1 MNVLLLP
8 QELQNLISEFNVEH
22 RPKMNLVFNE
32 LLLNHENIIFNDNHC
47 NYCRAPPYEKFTRF
61 VLWKKYK
68 KYKFCSGWC
77 SFNHIYDLTHRFD

>member
-1 MNVLLLP
+1 MNILLLP

-32 LLLNHENIIFNDNHC
+32 LLLKYEHIIFNDNHC
-47 NYCRAPPYEKFTRF
+47 NYCRAPPHEKFTRF
-61 VLWKKYK
+61 VLLKKYK

-77 SFNHIYDLTHRFD
+77 SFNHIYDLTHRFE

>member
-1 MNVLLLP
+1 MNILLLP

-32 LLLNHENIIFNDNHC
+32 LLLNHENIIFNDDHC
-47 NYCRAPPYEKFTRF
+47 NYRRAPPFTRF

-68 KYKFCSGWC
+68 KYKFCSGLS
-77 SFNHIYDLTHRFD
+77 SFNDIYDLTHRYN